1 MFTTMTPVSWNFLP
15 LCFSPSVTGA
25 SSLVSSAAL
34 HSSLWILQLNIA
46 SKGEVCLARGRLPQ
60 YCQNVS
66 WFTLNAYSLS
76 RSFCSFLLYIWK
88 LVSSLTYLFYLSLFV
103 NILFL
108 RLLIFTFFM
117 YLRFFVFWCLYL
129 SDFRLNFHMILDV
142 SLFKVLCCLLWGFLF
157 RFGVVV
163 IYFESSRFPDM
174 QGHVALGHQLFL
186 PLDIFRHRQQAL
198 HSALWMSQDPHKL
211 SLNYCSCFIKKYY
224 LGSNLWKERTL
235 LIFFTNI

>member
-1 MFTTMTPVSWNFLP
+1 MPK
-15 LCFSPSVTGA
+15 C
-25 SSLVSSAAL
+25 
-34 HSSLWILQLNIA
+34 
-46 SKGEVCLARGRLPQ
+46 
-60 YCQNVS
+60 
-66 WFTLNAYSLS
+66 
-76 RSFCSFLLYIWK
+76 K
-88 LVSSLTYLFYLSLFV
+88 LIHFKC
-103 NILFL
+103 
-108 RLLIFTFFM
+108 IFTFQIILFFSII
-117 YLRFFVFWCLYL
+117 YLKTGFFSDLFILFVFICQYFILTIINFYFFHVFFVFWCLYL

-142 SLFKVLCCLLWGFLF
+142 SLFKVLCCLLWGFIF

-163 IYFESSRFPDM
+163 IYFESSRFSDM
-174 QGHVALGHQLFL
+174 QGHVALGHKLFL